1 MWINVGDNME
11 IWIDDDLGDLGDYGC
26 LVPCYVPWRYMM
38 FPVGNWGCPLQF
50 PTARFASLRL
60 HPW

>member
-1 MWINVGDNME
+1 ME